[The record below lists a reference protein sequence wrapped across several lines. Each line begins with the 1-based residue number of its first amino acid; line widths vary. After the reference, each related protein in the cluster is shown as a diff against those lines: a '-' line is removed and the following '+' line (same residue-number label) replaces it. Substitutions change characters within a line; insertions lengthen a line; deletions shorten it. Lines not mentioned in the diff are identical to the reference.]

1 MNGSQVQQDNQ
12 DKPVIESRAWLS
24 YILDNYA
31 TVDEAVKAIRSDV
44 RLAAAHMPIDY
55 ASDTKHIAIEDVSGD
70 SAIIE
75 IDNGKVNIYHDKNY
89 RVMTNPPSYDKQ
101 LQNLA
106 KYQNA
111 KRSEIPGGL
120 EADERLV
127 RASYDLKNLPQP
139 DNKNQA
145 QGFILSVLNNVAYPI
160 GSPAEPSEQQVTDM
174 YAKYSKRPDQNKG
187 IGTYWTAIADLS
199 HAEYHFKSAFAAS
212 QVWVP
217 LHDINFSQ
225 GQPVRKIAHLNDYAQ
240 QGWEALVV
248 IVVLA
253 LLVSNDRKKIRPRY
267 IIQLLVIE
275 AALAYFFLHSASG
288 LGVIKHVAD
297 FFAILLAFAA
307 QGSDFVFGG
316 MSNQGL
322 AFIFLGV
329 LCPIIFISALIGI
342 LQHFRI
348 LPLVIPR
355 LNGMGKL
362 ESFNA
367 VSTLVLGQSENFI
380 AYKGIIAD
388 ISPRRMYT
396 MAATAMST
404 VSMSIVGAYMAMIDA
419 QYVVAA
425 LILNMF
431 STFIILSIIN
441 PYQVDDEPEL
451 KLNKL
456 HEEQSFF
463 EMLGEYILAGFKI
476 AMIIAAMLI
485 GFIALIAAVN
495 AIFAAIFAAIF
506 GISFQQI
513 LGYVF
518 YPLAWL
524 IGIPAPDALR
534 AGSIMAT
541 KLVANEFVAMIEL
554 KKIATELSPRG
565 LGILSVFL
573 VSFANFASIGIVAGA
588 IKGLNERQGQRGFP
602 LWPEAGLRLHAGQP
616 AFGGGC
622 RAGVSKFFVIY
633 FYRFYK

>member
-1 MNGSQVQQDNQ
+1 MPQ
-12 DKPVIESRAWLS
+12 
-24 YILDNYA
+24 IL
-31 TVDEAVKAIRSDV
+31 
-44 RLAAAHMPIDY
+44 
-55 ASDTKHIAIEDVSGD
+55 
-70 SAIIE
+70 
-75 IDNGKVNIYHDKNY
+75 
-89 RVMTNPPSYDKQ
+89 Q
-101 LQNLA
+101 
-106 KYQNA
+106 
-111 KRSEIPGGL
+111 
-120 EADERLV
+120 
-127 RASYDLKNLPQP
+127 
-139 DNKNQA
+139 
-145 QGFILSVLNNVAYPI
+145 FI
-160 GSPAEPSEQQVTDM
+160 M
-174 YAKYSKRPDQNKG
+174 
-187 IGTYWTAIADLS
+187 
-199 HAEYHFKSAFAAS
+199 
-212 QVWVP
+212 
-217 LHDINFSQ
+217 
-225 GQPVRKIAHLNDYAQ
+225 
-240 QGWEALVV
+240 ALVV
-248 IVVLA
+248 IIALA
-253 LLVSNDRKKIRPRY
+253 LLVSNNRKKIRLRY

-275 AALAYFFLHSASG
+275 GALAYFFLHSASG
-288 LGVIKHVAD
+288 LSVIKHVAG
-297 FFAILLAFAA
+297 FFDTLLAYAA
-307 QGSDFVFGG
+307 QGSEFVFGG
-316 MSNQGL
+316 MSKDGL

-348 LPLVIPR
+348 LPLIIR
-355 LNGMGKL
+355 LVGTLLSKVNGMGKL

-380 AYKGIIAD
+380 AYKGIIGD

-404 VSMSIVGAYMAMIDA
+404 VSLSIVGAYMSMIDA

-441 PYQVDDEPEL
+441 PYQVEDEPEL

-456 HEEQSFF
+456 HEDQSFF

-485 GFIALIAAVN
+485 GFIALISAVN
-495 AIFAAIFAAIF
+495 ALFSAVL

-524 IGIPAPDALR
+524 IGIPAEEALK

-554 KKIATELSPRG
+554 KKIAAELSPRG

-588 IKGLNERQGQRGFP
+588 IKGLNEQQGNVVSRFG
-602 LWPEAGLRLHAGQP
+602 LKLVYGSTLVSLLSAAIAGLVL
-616 AFGGGC
+616 
-622 RAGVSKFFVIY
+622 
-633 FYRFYK
+633 

>member
-1 MNGSQVQQDNQ
+1 MPQ
-12 DKPVIESRAWLS
+12 
-24 YILDNYA
+24 IL
-31 TVDEAVKAIRSDV
+31 
-44 RLAAAHMPIDY
+44 
-55 ASDTKHIAIEDVSGD
+55 
-70 SAIIE
+70 
-75 IDNGKVNIYHDKNY
+75 
-89 RVMTNPPSYDKQ
+89 Q
-101 LQNLA
+101 
-106 KYQNA
+106 
-111 KRSEIPGGL
+111 
-120 EADERLV
+120 
-127 RASYDLKNLPQP
+127 
-139 DNKNQA
+139 
-145 QGFILSVLNNVAYPI
+145 FI
-160 GSPAEPSEQQVTDM
+160 M
-174 YAKYSKRPDQNKG
+174 
-187 IGTYWTAIADLS
+187 
-199 HAEYHFKSAFAAS
+199 
-212 QVWVP
+212 
-217 LHDINFSQ
+217 
-225 GQPVRKIAHLNDYAQ
+225 
-240 QGWEALVV
+240 ALVV
-248 IVVLA
+248 IIALA
-253 LLVSNDRKKIRPRY
+253 LLVSNNRKKIRLRY

-275 AALAYFFLHSASG
+275 GALAYFFLHSASG
-288 LGVIKHVAD
+288 LSVIKHVAG
-297 FFAILLAFAA
+297 FFDTLLAYAA
-307 QGSDFVFGG
+307 QGSEFVFGG
-316 MSNQGL
+316 MSKDGL

-348 LPLVIPR
+348 LPLIIR
-355 LNGMGKL
+355 LVGTLLSKVNGMDKL

-380 AYKGIIAD
+380 AYKGIIGD

-404 VSMSIVGAYMAMIDA
+404 VSLSIVGAYMSMIDA

-441 PYQVDDEPEL
+441 PYQVEDEPEL

-456 HEEQSFF
+456 HEDQSFF

-485 GFIALIAAVN
+485 GFIALISAVN
-495 AIFAAIFAAIF
+495 ALFSAVL

-524 IGIPAPDALR
+524 IGIPAEEALK

-554 KKIATELSPRG
+554 KKIAAELSPRG

-588 IKGLNERQGQRGFP
+588 IKGLNEQQGNVVSRFG
-602 LWPEAGLRLHAGQP
+602 LKLVYGSTLVSLLSAAIAGLVL
-616 AFGGGC
+616 
-622 RAGVSKFFVIY
+622 
-633 FYRFYK
+633 

>member
-1 MNGSQVQQDNQ
+1 M
-12 DKPVIESRAWLS
+12 
-24 YILDNYA
+24 
-31 TVDEAVKAIRSDV
+31 
-44 RLAAAHMPIDY
+44 
-55 ASDTKHIAIEDVSGD
+55 
-70 SAIIE
+70 
-75 IDNGKVNIYHDKNY
+75 
-89 RVMTNPPSYDKQ
+89 
-101 LQNLA
+101 
-106 KYQNA
+106 
-111 KRSEIPGGL
+111 
-120 EADERLV
+120 
-127 RASYDLKNLPQP
+127 
-139 DNKNQA
+139 
-145 QGFILSVLNNVAYPI
+145 
-160 GSPAEPSEQQVTDM
+160 
-174 YAKYSKRPDQNKG
+174 
-187 IGTYWTAIADLS
+187 
-199 HAEYHFKSAFAAS
+199 
-212 QVWVP
+212 
-217 LHDINFSQ
+217 
-225 GQPVRKIAHLNDYAQ
+225 
-240 QGWEALVV
+240 ALVV
-248 IVVLA
+248 IIALA
-253 LLVSNDRKKIRPRY
+253 LLVSNNRKKIRLRY

-275 AALAYFFLHSASG
+275 GALAYFFLHSASG
-288 LGVIKHVAD
+288 LSVIKHVAG
-297 FFAILLAFAA
+297 FFDTLLAYAA
-307 QGSDFVFGG
+307 QGSEFVFGG
-316 MSNQGL
+316 MSKDGL

-348 LPLVIPR
+348 LPLIIR
-355 LNGMGKL
+355 LVGTLLSKVNGIGKL

-380 AYKGIIAD
+380 AYKGIIGD

-404 VSMSIVGAYMAMIDA
+404 VSLSIVGAYMSMIDA

-441 PYQVDDEPEL
+441 PYQVEDEPEL

-456 HEEQSFF
+456 HEDQSFF

-485 GFIALIAAVN
+485 GFIALISAVN
-495 AIFAAIFAAIF
+495 ALFSAVL

-524 IGIPAPDALR
+524 IGIPAEEALK

-554 KKIATELSPRG
+554 KKIAAELSPRG

-588 IKGLNERQGQRGFP
+588 IKGLNEQQGNVVSRFG
-602 LWPEAGLRLHAGQP
+602 LKLVYGSTLVSLLSAAIAGLVL
-616 AFGGGC
+616 
-622 RAGVSKFFVIY
+622 
-633 FYRFYK
+633 

>member
-1 MNGSQVQQDNQ
+1 MPQ
-12 DKPVIESRAWLS
+12 
-24 YILDNYA
+24 IL
-31 TVDEAVKAIRSDV
+31 
-44 RLAAAHMPIDY
+44 
-55 ASDTKHIAIEDVSGD
+55 
-70 SAIIE
+70 
-75 IDNGKVNIYHDKNY
+75 
-89 RVMTNPPSYDKQ
+89 Q
-101 LQNLA
+101 
-106 KYQNA
+106 
-111 KRSEIPGGL
+111 
-120 EADERLV
+120 
-127 RASYDLKNLPQP
+127 
-139 DNKNQA
+139 
-145 QGFILSVLNNVAYPI
+145 FI
-160 GSPAEPSEQQVTDM
+160 M
-174 YAKYSKRPDQNKG
+174 
-187 IGTYWTAIADLS
+187 
-199 HAEYHFKSAFAAS
+199 
-212 QVWVP
+212 
-217 LHDINFSQ
+217 
-225 GQPVRKIAHLNDYAQ
+225 
-240 QGWEALVV
+240 ALVV
-248 IVVLA
+248 IIALA
-253 LLVSNDRKKIRPRY
+253 LLVSNNRKKIRLRY

-275 AALAYFFLHSASG
+275 GALAYFFLHSASG
-288 LGVIKHVAD
+288 LSVIKHVAG
-297 FFAILLAFAA
+297 FFDTLLAYAA
-307 QGSDFVFGG
+307 QGSEFVFGG
-316 MSNQGL
+316 MSKDGL

-348 LPLVIPR
+348 LPLIIR
-355 LNGMGKL
+355 LVGTLLSKVNGMGKL

-380 AYKGIIAD
+380 AYKGIIGD

-404 VSMSIVGAYMAMIDA
+404 VSLSIVGAYMSMIDV

-441 PYQVDDEPEL
+441 PYQVEDEPEL

-456 HEEQSFF
+456 HEDQSFF

-485 GFIALIAAVN
+485 GFIALISAVN
-495 AIFAAIFAAIF
+495 ALFSAVL

-524 IGIPAPDALR
+524 IGIPAEEALK

-554 KKIATELSPRG
+554 KKIAAELSPRG

-588 IKGLNERQGQRGFP
+588 IKGLNEQQGNVVSRFG
-602 LWPEAGLRLHAGQP
+602 LKLVYGSTLVSLLSAAIAGLVL
-616 AFGGGC
+616 
-622 RAGVSKFFVIY
+622 
-633 FYRFYK
+633 

>member
-1 MNGSQVQQDNQ
+1 MPQ
-12 DKPVIESRAWLS
+12 
-24 YILDNYA
+24 IL
-31 TVDEAVKAIRSDV
+31 
-44 RLAAAHMPIDY
+44 
-55 ASDTKHIAIEDVSGD
+55 
-70 SAIIE
+70 
-75 IDNGKVNIYHDKNY
+75 
-89 RVMTNPPSYDKQ
+89 Q
-101 LQNLA
+101 
-106 KYQNA
+106 
-111 KRSEIPGGL
+111 
-120 EADERLV
+120 
-127 RASYDLKNLPQP
+127 
-139 DNKNQA
+139 
-145 QGFILSVLNNVAYPI
+145 FI
-160 GSPAEPSEQQVTDM
+160 M
-174 YAKYSKRPDQNKG
+174 
-187 IGTYWTAIADLS
+187 
-199 HAEYHFKSAFAAS
+199 
-212 QVWVP
+212 
-217 LHDINFSQ
+217 
-225 GQPVRKIAHLNDYAQ
+225 
-240 QGWEALVV
+240 ALVV
-248 IVVLA
+248 IIALA
-253 LLVSNDRKKIRPRY
+253 LLVSNNRKKIRLRY

-275 AALAYFFLHSASG
+275 GALAYFFLHSASG
-288 LGVIKHVAD
+288 LSVIKHVAG
-297 FFAILLAFAA
+297 FFDTLLAYAA
-307 QGSDFVFGG
+307 QGSEFVFGG
-316 MSNQGL
+316 MSKDGL

-348 LPLVIPR
+348 LPLIIR
-355 LNGMGKL
+355 LVGTLLSKVNGMGKL

-380 AYKGIIAD
+380 AYKGIIGD

-404 VSMSIVGAYMAMIDA
+404 VSLSIVGAYMSMIDA

-441 PYQVDDEPEL
+441 PYQVEDEPEL

-456 HEEQSFF
+456 HEDQSFF

-485 GFIALIAAVN
+485 GFIALISAVN
-495 AIFAAIFAAIF
+495 ALFSAVL

-524 IGIPAPDALR
+524 IGISAEEALK

-554 KKIATELSPRG
+554 KKIAAELSPRG

-588 IKGLNERQGQRGFP
+588 IKGLNEQQGNVVSRFG
-602 LWPEAGLRLHAGQP
+602 LKLVYGSTLVSLLSAAIAGLVL
-616 AFGGGC
+616 
-622 RAGVSKFFVIY
+622 
-633 FYRFYK
+633 

>member
-1 MNGSQVQQDNQ
+1 MSQILQFTLALI
-12 DKPVIESRAWLS
+12 VI
-24 YILDNYA
+24 I
-31 TVDEAVKAIRSDV
+31 
-44 RLAAAHMPIDY
+44 
-55 ASDTKHIAIEDVSGD
+55 
-70 SAIIE
+70 
-75 IDNGKVNIYHDKNY
+75 
-89 RVMTNPPSYDKQ
+89 
-101 LQNLA
+101 
-106 KYQNA
+106 
-111 KRSEIPGGL
+111 
-120 EADERLV
+120 
-127 RASYDLKNLPQP
+127 
-139 DNKNQA
+139 
-145 QGFILSVLNNVAYPI
+145 
-160 GSPAEPSEQQVTDM
+160 
-174 YAKYSKRPDQNKG
+174 
-187 IGTYWTAIADLS
+187 
-199 HAEYHFKSAFAAS
+199 
-212 QVWVP
+212 
-217 LHDINFSQ
+217 
-225 GQPVRKIAHLNDYAQ
+225 
-240 QGWEALVV
+240 
-248 IVVLA
+248 VLA
-253 LLVSNDRKKIRPRY
+253 LLVSKDRKKIRSRY
-267 IIQLLVIE
+267 IVQLLVIE
-275 AALAYFFLHSASG
+275 TALAYFLLHSASG
-288 LGVIKHVAD
+288 LGAVKHVAG
-297 FFAILLAFAA
+297 FFETLLTFAA

-316 MSNQGL
+316 MSKQGL

-348 LPLVIPR
+348 LPLIIRAVGT
-355 LNGMGKL
+355 LLSKVNGMGKL

-404 VSMSIVGAYMAMIDA
+404 VSMSIVGAYMVMIDA

-441 PYQVDDEPEL
+441 PYQVEDEPEL

-456 HEEQSFF
+456 HENQSFF

-495 AIFAAIFAAIF
+495 AIFAAIF

-524 IGIPAPDALR
+524 IGIPTHDALR

-554 KKIATELSPRG
+554 KKIAADMSPRG

-588 IKGLNERQGQRGFP
+588 IKGLNENQGNVVSRFG
-602 LWPEAGLRLHAGQP
+602 LKLVYGSTLVSLLSATIAGLVL
-616 AFGGGC
+616 
-622 RAGVSKFFVIY
+622 
-633 FYRFYK
+633 